1 MRLRGENCLISKEK
15 RRGTVYTRTKTS
27 TRDIF
32 LFEKDILLC
41 KKKDE
46 GNGKS
51 IQYQFKEIIKVKN
64 ESNKKKSF
72 YFNLLFRLWILLFV
86 HIQKMIEINLNLY
99 LKIGHILFKYI
110 DEIFFKKNFI

>member
-32 LFEKDILLC
+32 LFEQDILLC

-51 IQYQFKEIIKVKN
+51 VQYQYKEIIKVKN
-64 ESNKKKSF
+64 IINNLF
-72 YFNLLFRLWILLFV
+72 YTAFFHSRLLILLFV
-86 HIQKMIEINLNLY
+86 HIQRMIEIDLN
-99 LKIGHILFKYI
+99 
-110 DEIFFKKNFI
+110 